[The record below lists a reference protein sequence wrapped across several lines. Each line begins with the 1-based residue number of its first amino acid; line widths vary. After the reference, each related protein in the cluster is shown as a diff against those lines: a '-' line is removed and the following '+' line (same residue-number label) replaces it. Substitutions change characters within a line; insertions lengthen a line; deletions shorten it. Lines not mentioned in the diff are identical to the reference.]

1 MGAKLTS
8 FENRSSVEM
17 EIRAFILPTRPDHYV
32 SIAKIKPGET
42 KELVTKSLCYDHI
55 EPENHTIMMIYIESK
70 FIFLQQMD
78 VINYAKIICDI
89 NEDGVLNIRYI
100 KVKLASL
107 RRFRGFSFCLGRD

>member
-42 KELVTKSLCYDHI
+42 KECYDDI
-55 EPENHTIMMIYIESK
+55 DPENPTLMMIYIESK

-89 NEDGVLNIRYI
+89 NEDGILNIRYI